1 MSERAIPESCNDWS
15 PVIAAL
21 NHSRELLIHAAQ
33 LRVRNFNFFLI
44 IISVLIATAYHVTV
58 PMADIVLSFAGLI
71 ASLLFLVLDIR
82 QFRLIKDA
90 RHNVEKF
97 EKKFGIIVHE
107 VDQIRDSAFNIP
119 GSKRK
124 RIFTTTVAYRTI
136 LILCAVVSI
145 VCLMISLILSI

>member
-44 IISVLIATAYHVTV
+44 IISVLIATAYQVAV
-58 PMADIVLSFAGLI
+58 PMAYIGLSFAGLI

-97 EKKFGIIVHE
+97 EKKFDITIHE
-107 VDQIRDSAFNIP
+107 VDQIGDR
-119 GSKRK
+119 
-124 RIFTTTVAYRTI
+124 VAY
-136 LILCAVVSI
+136 VK
-145 VCLMISLILSI
+145 